1 MVLFRI
7 ARVVSSIL
15 PIHGIQVVVCILQAL
30 YNLASIEDDLVSVG
44 QANVQVALVFVR
56 RAFKPYKSNYR
67 DGGLNVQGSG
77 AHRTGRCRSGAG
89 QVSDKLQAGS
99 WYPIGDRTMSVDGLS
114 VGPSSAA
121 VRLWGDDDGMMVEL
135 LKIRVVYTM
144 HKPSQYIY
152 TSSRMFVLY
161 AK

>member
-44 QANVQVALVFVR
+44 QADVQVTLVFVR

-89 QVSDKLQAGS
+89 QVQVRCQTSCRLVRGTPSETGQCPSTGFLWGLALL
-99 WYPIGDRTMSVDGLS
+99 LS
-114 VGPSSAA
+114 VYG
-121 VRLWGDDDGMMVEL
+121 GMM
-135 LKIRVVYTM
+135 M
-144 HKPSQYIY
+144 
-152 TSSRMFVLY
+152 
-161 AK
+161 A